1 MTNRSNLRLTNE
13 LKLRFNQSNNSI
25 LHQFINSFL
34 VPGHTL
40 SNFSTENFSLFTPF
54 SSTSIHPHNHQ
65 YSSNHPDSFH
75 TTIYERQRVSVAS
88 EAKLYIILLYIILL
102 YIILLYIIL
111 LYIILLYIILLYI
124 ILLYIILL
132 YIILLYIILL
142 YIILLYII
150 LLYIILLYIILL
162 YIILLYIS
170 LLYIRLLYIL
180 ASNIFLGSNR
190 FAGILQIALDL

>member
-102 YIILLYIIL
+102 YIILLYIYSSI
-111 LYIILLYIILLYI
+111 YHSSIYHSSIYHSSIYHSSIYHSSI
-124 ILLYIILL
+124 YHSSIYHSSIYYSSI
-132 YIILLYIILL
+132 YYSSIYYSSIY
-142 YIILLYII
+142 
-150 LLYIILLYIILL
+150 
-162 YIILLYIS
+162 
-170 LLYIRLLYIL
+170 
-180 ASNIFLGSNR
+180 
-190 FAGILQIALDL
+190 